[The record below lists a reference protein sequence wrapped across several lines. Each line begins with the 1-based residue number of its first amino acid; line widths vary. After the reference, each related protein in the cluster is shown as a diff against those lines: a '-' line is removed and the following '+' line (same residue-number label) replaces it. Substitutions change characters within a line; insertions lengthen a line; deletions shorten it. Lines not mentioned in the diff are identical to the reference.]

1 LMSLESPLF
10 ECRARSIE
18 MENLFHLRRPLALFS
33 GRQRFL
39 HRLHDRP
46 PLLSFGMRSHL
57 DPVTFQVASVVFEI
71 AEEHAVLEVDGIVL
85 DVAFQNL
92 VQDLRPNRRVVSLV
106 IFLSSWLEP
115 DHHSKA
121 LHCSHPWARS
131 SAGFE
136 DLGPFR
142 SLHAFFK
149 CLKFPSQKLIPK

>member
-1 LMSLESPLF
+1 
-10 ECRARSIE
+10 
-18 MENLFHLRRPLALFS
+18 MENLFHLRPPLALFS

-46 PLLSFGMRSHL
+46 PLLSFGIRSHL

-106 IFLSSWLEP
+106 SFLSSWTRL
-115 DHHSKA
+115 DRKSTR
-121 LHCSHPWARS
+121 LNSSH
-131 SAGFE
+131 
-136 DLGPFR
+136 
-142 SLHAFFK
+142 
-149 CLKFPSQKLIPK
+149 